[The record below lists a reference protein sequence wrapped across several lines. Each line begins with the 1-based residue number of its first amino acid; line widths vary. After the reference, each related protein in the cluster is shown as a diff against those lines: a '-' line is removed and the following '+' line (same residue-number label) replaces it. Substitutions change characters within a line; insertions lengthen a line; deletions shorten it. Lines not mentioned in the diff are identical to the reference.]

1 MFSRCRS
8 KALLT
13 TQTRMI
19 VLAQKSSMS
28 PTRHASRL
36 TPAAGFTL
44 VEMIG
49 VLAILSILASFIAP
63 NVMNQLRS
71 ARRDAEDHQ
80 LANIAQGIEL
90 FVRQNR
96 SFPAN
101 LAALS
106 PDFVPTSNGQL
117 TNNPNGFLRYY
128 FVQPNIS
135 GYTNATGL
143 APGSLADSRFLLIS
157 NLLQNAAPT
166 ITTDTQFETWW
177 NTDETSTPDLK
188 IYRGHIGQLFQ
199 LLSLSSDGA
208 GGSYSID
215 GTSVSSGGGTLAA
228 HIRYHVIGTPVAL
241 DEANTFGTAET
252 QFTMV
257 TEAGYQFDPDCPN
270 GSQWRVIS
278 SGCYSP

>member
-1 MFSRCRS
+1 MLSDTRIRRIRTASIATTPFMPHTS
-8 KALLT
+8 LLT
-13 TQTRMI
+13 
-19 VLAQKSSMS
+19 SS
-28 PTRHASRL
+28 R
-36 TPAAGFTL
+36 GFTL

-49 VLAILSILASFIAP
+49 VLAILAILASFITP

-96 SFPAN
+96 VFPEN
-101 LAALS
+101 LADLS
-106 PDFVPTSNGQL
+106 PDFVPTSTGQL
-117 TNNPNGFLRYY
+117 TDNPNGFLRYY

-135 GYTNATGL
+135 SYTNAAGL
-143 APGSLADSRFLLIS
+143 APGSLADARFLLIT

-166 ITTDTQFETWW
+166 ITTDAQFETWW
-177 NTDETSTPDLK
+177 DTDETATPDLK
-188 IYRGHIGQLFQ
+188 IHRGHIGQLFH
-199 LLSLSSDGA
+199 LLSLSADGA

-215 GTSVSSGGGTLAA
+215 GTSVNSGGGTLAA
-228 HIRYHVIGTPVAL
+228 HIRYHVIGTSVEL
-241 DEANTFGTAET
+241 DEANTFGTAEI

-257 TEAGYQFDPDCPN
+257 AEAGYQFDPDCPS